1 MSGPQSLGCLICTQP
16 SKLFKRLLAKLDDL
30 VWVQCKLLSQLSQ
43 RLIPFQSGYR
53 HLGSKLGRKRS
64 SWSSHRRC
72 SLALCASMNSDLLSI
87 IDLSQKAGPALQQDG

>member
-1 MSGPQSLGCLICTQP
+1 MINPLVIYTELLTGS
-16 SKLFKRLLAKLDDL
+16 LLAKLDDL

-64 SWSSHRRC
+64 SWSSHRR
-72 SLALCASMNSDLLSI
+72 APWRFA
-87 IDLSQKAGPALQQDG
+87 PP